1 MAEVPLTNVFLRPKK
16 GKQEMC
22 HAAVSTESE
31 FFFVKVFNSKLK
43 DKFTPSKIIMISKYY
58 WHSCFLEVM
67 LISLVCDTEF
77 DQISVS
83 KHIIRKDGDTSD
95 YQKFGVGFIFSE
107 SRTEDHILCDLNDST
122 GMIEVLMLGNE
133 EKIQCKEWNKL
144 QLTFLEL
151 SKTGEKLYL
160 KSRVHSFING
170 EGNGT
175 PLQYYRERFAF
186 SLPYPNHIGPHK
198 WYQWTVL
205 PQGMVN
211 SPTMCQYYVAK
222 ALEPRN
228 SMLCSITML
237 APYTSNGKSH
247 TAKLKKLLVIALL
260 VDSYI
265 FDPLHKV
272 SILTVYNLM
281 NYDKW
286 M

>member
-1 MAEVPLTNVFLRPKK
+1 MNRNGMYLQLEETQCEKHLWQEFDFLKGLKDNGGGCGTENLRRVK

-31 FFFVKVFNSKLK
+31 FFLVKVFNSKLK

-133 EKIQCKEWNKL
+133 EKIQCKERNKL

-170 EGNGT
+170 E
-175 PLQYYRERFAF
+175 
-186 SLPYPNHIGPHK
+186 
-198 WYQWTVL
+198 
-205 PQGMVN
+205 VN
-211 SPTMCQYYVAK
+211 SAEERKKQVRITRPNSFIQGPC
-222 ALEPRN
+222 LRN
-228 SMLCSITML
+228 EERGLGPCL
-237 APYTSNGKSH
+237 HFVSN
-247 TAKLKKLLVIALL
+247 A
-260 VDSYI
+260 
-265 FDPLHKV
+265 
-272 SILTVYNLM
+272 
-281 NYDKW
+281 
-286 M
+286 

>member
-31 FFFVKVFNSKLK
+31 FFFVKVFNNKLK

-133 EKIQCKEWNKL
+133 EKIQCKERNKL

-170 EGNGT
+170 EGN
-175 PLQYYRERFAF
+175 
-186 SLPYPNHIGPHK
+186 
-198 WYQWTVL
+198 
-205 PQGMVN
+205 
-211 SPTMCQYYVAK
+211 
-222 ALEPRN
+222 
-228 SMLCSITML
+228 SMICSITML

-265 FDPLHKV
+265 FDPLHK
-272 SILTVYNLM
+272 ILPKGAPVIQNGDETRTPGRRNSNTGYVCSKDLQKALPLEGLPRSPEYILLAM
-281 NYDKW
+281 LSLLACTSPRSSSD
-286 M
+286 

>member
-31 FFFVKVFNSKLK
+31 FFFVKVFNNKLK

-58 WHSCFLEVM
+58 WHSCYLEVM

-133 EKIQCKEWNKL
+133 EKIQCKERNKL

-175 PLQYYRERFAF
+175 PLQYSCLENPMDGGAWLAAVHR
-186 SLPYPNHIGPHK
+186 
-198 WYQWTVL
+198 
-205 PQGMVN
+205 
-211 SPTMCQYYVAK
+211 VAK
-222 ALEPRN
+222 SWTRLSDFTFTFHFHALQKEMATHSSVLAWRIPGTVEPGGLR
-228 SMLCSITML
+228 SV
-237 APYTSNGKSH
+237 GSH
-247 TAKLKKLLVIALL
+247 RVGH
-260 VDSYI
+260 D
-265 FDPLHKV
+265 
-272 SILTVYNLM
+272 
-281 NYDKW
+281 
-286 M
+286 